1 MPCFGVK
8 LPKDAP
14 LKRLNQREGE
24 GDGIAGCTN
33 HDIFEPKKPSF
44 EAWTCPDKRKTIT
57 NAKPKEGGRPH
68 AKAWLMAL
76 IEKRRSRSLVD
87 PCLLQARGQDK
98 RSAMCCSRLTPC
110 ECLKIITHEEATKL

>member
-1 MPCFGVK
+1 MRKMPCFGVK

-57 NAKPKEGGRPH
+57 NAKPKEGGAPTRQG
-68 AKAWLMAL
+68 
-76 IEKRRSRSLVD
+76 LVD
-87 PCLLQARGQDK
+87 GPHRKEAFQKPSESMPAPGARTRQ
-98 RSAMCCSRLTPC
+98 
-110 ECLKIITHEEATKL
+110 KIRYVL